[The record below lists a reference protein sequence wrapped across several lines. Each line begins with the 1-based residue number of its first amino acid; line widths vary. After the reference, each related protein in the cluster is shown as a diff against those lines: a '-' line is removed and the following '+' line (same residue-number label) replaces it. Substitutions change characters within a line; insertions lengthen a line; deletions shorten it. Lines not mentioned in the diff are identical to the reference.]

1 MVLRG
6 VARSAIVLPRY
17 ILRDLVLSILG
28 EHQGIARKHAQHVY
42 WVDGPWW
49 FGKLALAARPRGGD
63 WLAEEVA
70 VWKSAGVGAVLSL
83 LTPEE
88 ERELDLVRMREEEK
102 KKTEGLGLEFW
113 SLPIEDRQVP
123 DSDTKFGAALNLVD
137 TRLSA
142 GGNVLVHCRQGVGRT
157 GLVAVCLLMK
167 HGRNLSAA
175 MDSAVWPFRKRS
187 SSETGSSDTLL
198 GVFQIG

>member
-1 MVLRG
+1 
-6 VARSAIVLPRY
+6 
-17 ILRDLVLSILG
+17 LSILG

-70 VWKSAGVGAVLSL
+70 FWKSAGIGAVLSL

-123 DSDTKFGAALNLVD
+123 DSDTRFGAALNLVD
-137 TRLSA
+137 NSALSRRECSRA
-142 GGNVLVHCRQGVGRT
+142 LSSGSGENRPGC
-157 GLVAVCLLMK
+157 GLSPDEAWQEPQRRD
-167 HGRNLSAA
+167 G
-175 MDSAVWPFRKRS
+175 
-187 SSETGSSDTLL
+187 
-198 GVFQIG
+198 